1 MAVIER
7 VPSRPPAGR
16 VEDAINRAVLTLAPH
31 WIAVASTVAFLV
43 VAGAAG
49 TPWLAAHG
57 HGFAAQL
64 LYWLYRPLCP
74 QRPSHSFFI
83 AGRKMAFEQRE
94 TAMFLA
100 VAVAGPLTFLL
111 RRIGLRVPG
120 WAVIVALTPMLFD
133 VGTQM
138 VGWRASDG
146 FWRALTGA
154 LAVVPLVCWLYP
166 RLATG
171 TGTIAAGARLGNG
184 SSRDGAP
191 AGTIGNGDHPTGPGA
206 A

>member
-1 MAVIER
+1 MALTEG
-7 VPSRPPAGR
+7 VPGRRRSGR
-16 VEDAINRAVLTLAPH
+16 VEETINRAVLSLAPH
-31 WIAVASTVAFLV
+31 WIAVVSTVALLV
-43 VAGAAG
+43 VGGAAG

-57 HGFAAQL
+57 HGLAAQL

-100 VAVAGPLTFLL
+100 VAAAGPLSLL
-111 RRIGLRVPG
+111 LDRVGLRVPG
-120 WAVIVALTPMLFD
+120 WAVSVALTPMAFD

-138 VGWRASDG
+138 VGLRASDG

-154 LAVVPLVCWLYP
+154 LAVVPLVCWVYP
-166 RLATG
+166 RLTTG
-171 TGTIAAGARLGNG
+171 TTAAGTKQ
-184 SSRDGAP
+184 RDGSTHDGTPAAP
-191 AGTIGNGDHPTGPGA
+191 VGNVDQRTGPGA
-206 A
+206 T